1 MKLRSD
7 TAAIQHRLGEFCR
20 TGKADAIPGTV
31 TRRLK
36 HYRRLVKN
44 GVMNTLT
51 QAYPITVAALPDE
64 PWEEMVDSF
73 FINHDPASAQLW
85 KLPEEFYHYHVSSG
99 TSDRLQLPWLND
111 LLLFEWT
118 EIEVHTMPDMALPD
132 IVTNGSYLHD
142 AMALNPEFQL
152 LQLEYPVHKAALR
165 EATSR
170 KGDYFVLVCR
180 EPDSGTVQ
188 FLDLSLVHAF
198 ILMRMQETGLP
209 LQELKGEI
217 HKIAEVERET
227 YLDRFLVQFARD
239 LFDKQVILGFQPAG

>member
-7 TAAIQHRLGEFCR
+7 TAAIQHRLGAFCR
-20 TGKADAIPGTV
+20 TGRGDAIPGTV
-31 TRRLK
+31 ERRLK
-36 HYRRLVKN
+36 HYRRLVRN

-64 PWEEMVDSF
+64 TWEEMVDGF
-73 FINHDPASAQLW
+73 FINHDPASARLW

-99 TSDRLQLPWLND
+99 TSDRLRLPWLND
-111 LLLFEWT
+111 LLVFEWT
-118 EIEVHTMPDMALPD
+118 EIDVHTMPDMALPRT
-132 IVTNGSYLHD
+132 VSQGSFLHD
-142 AMALNPEFQL
+142 PLALNPEFQL

-170 KGDYFVLVCR
+170 KGDYFVLVYR
-180 EPDSGTVQ
+180 EPDTGTVH

-198 ILMRMQETGLP
+198 ILMRIQETGLP
-209 LQELKGEI
+209 LGDLKGDVL
-217 HKIAEVERET
+217 KIAEVESET

-239 LFDKQVILGFQPAG
+239 LHSKKVILGFQPVE